1 MPSHLHY
8 TIRHLRAN
16 YQDKVCP
23 HYVATDITVHR
34 DEIHIICHRSSTLVL
49 LEKFTARFQGLTR
62 LLDLHPFATFIS
74 EEMTQMQPPTTSAE
88 ESHKG
93 LDYGSNP
100 TLCQVRIC
108 PLHTC
113 HFPTSSLCRLV
124 LWWWCCLVSDSSYDS
139 SSVSLPTSIHAT
151 TVTGKICNVHVWPRE
166 NAGNNLIVKTQIS
179 DTLWI
184 NWKNKELSWSERGTV
199 NPEAVGSIPANTQK
213 TENSYING
221 SELHRPSS
229 KSTKLLLQV
238 IKAIIN
244 QMARTHVWLVF
255 WQDISKGQHA

>member
-166 NAGNNLIVKTQIS
+166 NATNYLIVKTQVPDI
-179 DTLWI
+179 LWK
-184 NWKNKELSWSERGTV
+184 NWKKKGIKHPLRACRCDMMGPSGPLAESHSRGLSAKCCIVETREWKG
-199 NPEAVGSIPANTQK
+199 I
-213 TENSYING
+213 
-221 SELHRPSS
+221 
-229 KSTKLLLQV
+229 
-238 IKAIIN
+238 
-244 QMARTHVWLVF
+244 RTYDYV
-255 WQDISKGQHA
+255 